1 MSNGQVDFVTLHMFM
16 DSVERASEDAIQALS
31 DSGYSKDS
39 RTVNALRFVSDA
51 AFGWLTLVG
60 SHPDV
65 VAAIANGTYVPP
77 ETKEQKCNLRHVHTP
92 FAELLTTG

>member
-31 DSGYSKDS
+31 DAGYSKDS
-39 RTVNALRFVSDA
+39 HTVNALRFVSDA
-51 AFGWLTLVG
+51 AFGWLKLFG

-65 VAAIANGTYVPP
+65 VAAIANGAYVPP
-77 ETKEQKCNLRHVHTP
+77 DVKEEK
-92 FAELLTTG
+92 